1 MCQLMAID
9 MGLLDAIVK
18 RNDQS
23 VNAHT
28 LADEINRDEVLI
40 GSNHSVLQDRMSL
53 MVFSTHHEAVDC
65 SRLLR

>member
-23 VNAHT
+23 VDAHT

-40 GSNHSVLQDRMSL
+40 GSNHSVLQN
-53 MVFSTHHEAVDC
+53 
-65 SRLLR
+65 

>member
-1 MCQLMAID
+1 MCQLMAIE

-28 LADEINRDEVLI
+28 LANEIDREEILI
-40 GSNHSVLQDRMSL
+40 GSNHSVLQDRMLANGFQYAS
-53 MVFSTHHEAVDC
+53 
-65 SRLLR
+65 